1 MTKSTAKDLSLLATV
16 AEYRVLLA
24 RQIALLHGTGLRAA
38 QKRVSSLYAKGY
50 LAMASHDANWLR
62 GRPES
67 VYSVT
72 EKAAALLQE
81 EGTVASA
88 TPANRITGD
97 AIVHIGHELLV
108 NWFRIHLRELDK
120 HIPDLSTEFHSAQ
133 TPCLPL
139 RQNGMPTIAD
149 VVCVNDAK
157 EWFIPDGV
165 LSIASQKQG
174 KRLLFFLEID
184 LATES
189 LRSANSNVATIS
201 QKIRSYRAY
210 FLARG
215 YKRYDK
221 VGTPHLHGFRVLFLT
236 NTPPRR
242 ESICRFIQ
250 TNSALDFIWIT
261 DAEQLFRHGI
271 AASIWARGGKSAPL
285 DAILGPALA
294 CELPL
299 PRL

>member
-38 QKRVSSLYAKGY
+38 QKRVSSLYARGY
-50 LAMASHDANWLR
+50 LAMSNHDANWTR
-62 GRPES
+62 GRREN

-72 EKAAALLQE
+72 EKAGALLQE
-81 EGTVASA
+81 EGTVAAA
-88 TPANRITGD
+88 TPANRITGE
-97 AIVHIGHELLV
+97 AIVHVGHELLV
-108 NWFRIHLRELDK
+108 NWVRIHLLQIDK
-120 HIPDLSTEFHSAQ
+120 HIPDLSTEFHSPQ

-149 VVCVNDAK
+149 VVFVDEEK

-165 LSIASQKQG
+165 LSIVSQKQDR
-174 KRLLFFLEID
+174 RLLFFLEVD

-189 LRSANSNVATIS
+189 LHSAHSSAATIS

-210 FLARG
+210 FLAKG

-221 VGTPHLHGFRVLFLT
+221 VGIPQLHGFRVLFLT
-236 NTPPRR
+236 STPPRR
-242 ESICRFIQ
+242 ESISGFMR
-250 TNSALDFIWIT
+250 TNPALDFIWIT
-261 DAEQLFRHGI
+261 AAEQLFRHGI

-285 DAILGPALA
+285 DSILGPTLS